1 MSILLF
7 WMHYAGPDGV
17 QMRVS
22 EHDMNLVT
30 WSFLIPCEG
39 DFLCR
44 TIKPRESVI
53 GVEAEDTRKHT

>member
-1 MSILLF
+1 
-7 WMHYAGPDGV
+7 MHYAGPDGV

-30 WSFLIPCEG
+30 WSFLIPCKG